1 MLNNLPKVTQLGSG
15 GTCIFPGHNEIVE
28 VVEIL
33 EFHGSRLSKIL
44 QFLRS
49 W

>member
-1 MLNNLPKVTQLGSG
+1 MLNNLPKVTQLDSG
-15 GTCIFPGHNEIVE
+15 GTCIFPGHNDSDS
-28 VVEIL
+28 EIL
-33 EFHGSRLSKIL
+33 EFHGSRMSKIL